1 MSSVGSSSIG
11 NMPPR
16 HGKKLADVMDEA
28 YKNNSNA
35 IDEAATEKPEG
46 NARTEPPTAPP
57 PPSEPA
63 PATGDSATAPAKPPV
78 ARKIEGYTFQ
88 IASVYPPQP
97 CDRCIRSKK
106 TCRGIEGAR
115 CEHCKSLHQKCS
127 NSTGPPRGRH
137 AALRQ
142 DSNPLSVENGAGPS
156 VEPTR
161 TKRKPTPAKRKPNS
175 AEDEGEDEVDEP
187 KKGSPAKKRRIVDD
201 SHANAL
207 KDIVE
212 LEASIKKLQTS
223 VAKDL
228 TKLSQLAASL
238 ATQIRGMDN

>member
-1 MSSVGSSSIG
+1 MSSVGSSSV
-11 NMPPR
+11 PPR
-16 HGKKLADVMDEA
+16 HGKKLADAMEEA
-28 YKNNSNA
+28 FKNNSNA
-35 IDEAATEKPEG
+35 IDEAEAEKPQG
-46 NARTEPPTAPP
+46 DARTEAPAAP
-57 PPSEPA
+57 SSSEPA
-63 PATGDSATAPAKPPV
+63 AAESESAPASAKAPV

-142 DSNPLSVENGAGPS
+142 DSTSLSVENSPGQSA
-156 VEPTR
+156 EPAR
-161 TKRKPTPAKRKPNS
+161 TKRKAAPAKSK
-175 AEDEGEDEVDEP
+175 ADAADDEGEDEVDEP
-187 KKGSPAKKRRIVDD
+187 KKGPAAKKRRIAGDFQA
-201 SHANAL
+201 SAL
-207 KDIVE
+207 KDIAD

-223 VAKDL
+223 VTKDL
-228 TKLSQLAASL
+228 AKLSQLTASL